1 MKTLSYT
8 ILILMSAVTYAF
20 SQETLPTR
28 VPYELAPG
36 YVKYVNLDIDD
47 QISGNCWS
55 NTKTVEA
62 KVRLLFEQNELPV
75 LNYRPQ
81 FRSRFVP
88 QVTILGL
95 GMRNGNGTCF
105 GHIQFLV
112 QTIYFDKY
120 GGFEGK
126 EEFEF
131 TGVGI
136 VFSQASIFSNSDN
149 LNSQIS
155 DFVEGAASEFAASA
169 ISSRRNELVL
179 KFDNIYP
186 GFNQKPMSREEFDK
200 MIEEAVQ
207 NLQSND

>member
-1 MKTLSYT
+1 MKTLSFN
-8 ILILMSAVTYAF
+8 ILILIFVGSCAF
-20 SQETLPTR
+20 AQEAQPTR

-36 YVKYVNLDIDD
+36 YVKFVNLDVDD

-62 KVRLLFEQNELPV
+62 KVRLLLEQNELPV
-75 LNYRPQ
+75 LNYLPQ

-131 TGVGI
+131 TGFGT
-136 VFSQASIFSNSDN
+136 VFSQASIFSNAGN
-149 LNSQIS
+149 LNAQIS
-155 DFVEGAASEFAASA
+155 DFVEGAASEFAAEA
-169 ISSRRNELVL
+169 ISSRRNELVS
-179 KFDNIYP
+179 KFNKLYP
-186 GFNQKPMSREEFDK
+186 GFDQKPMSREEFDK
-200 MIEEAVQ
+200 IIEEAMQ
-207 NLQSND
+207 NFEPND